1 MNSSAQDRHELL
13 HRIQAEDFALYEVA
27 LYLDGHPKNKRAL
40 AFYEEHRK
48 IAAMLRAEYEQKLA
62 ALSADPKVGEKK
74 VKAASGAHRFA
85 AEEAWLNEYVEIK
98 LFKDNDKYKD
108 DVYVAINGKN
118 CVIRRGEWTRIR
130 RKFALLL
137 DQSEIQDLRTAELM
151 SEQSNRFAAA
161 SRSMGM

>member
-1 MNSSAQDRHELL
+1 M
-13 HRIQAEDFALYEVA
+13 EDNEKKSL
-27 LYLDGHPKNKRAL
+27 
-40 AFYEEHRK
+40 
-48 IAAMLRAEYEQKLA
+48 AAMRREMEEMRAAYEAKIGELEAEKSEKQNQKQ
-62 ALSADPKVGEKK
+62 DEQ
-74 VKAASGAHRFA
+74 RFQRFLKSQ
-85 AEEAWLNEYVEIK
+85 EEWLNEYVEIK